1 MVIHMKIVEEIL
13 QKKRGDPDFKYFK
26 IVTIVINLHLQY
38 IPCLKE
44 K

>member
-1 MVIHMKIVEEIL
+1 MVIHMKVVEEIL
-13 QKKRGDPDFKYFK
+13 QKKGDPDLKYFK
-26 IVTIVINLHLQY
+26 IVIIVINLHLQY